1 MDELLDKM
9 RLAVLEGD
17 EDLAK
22 KLAEASLEQN
32 LDLTGVMDKGF
43 LKGIMEA
50 GQLYE
55 DGEYFLPELICSADA
70 MKVALDILNKR
81 LKETNVDTANAGKIV
96 LATVQGD
103 VHDIGKTI
111 VGAMFTAAGY
121 EIHDLGANVPN
132 EDVVKAVKDIKPDI
146 LGLSALLTT
155 TMEEQRNIINILVNK
170 GLRDSVKVIVG
181 GAPVSREW
189 AHKIMA
195 DGYSD
200 NAIAAVK
207 LARELLA

>member
-70 MKVALDILNKR
+70 MKVALD
-81 LKETNVDTANAGKIV
+81 
-96 LATVQGD
+96 
-103 VHDIGKTI
+103 
-111 VGAMFTAAGY
+111 
-121 EIHDLGANVPN
+121 
-132 EDVVKAVKDIKPDI
+132 
-146 LGLSALLTT
+146 
-155 TMEEQRNIINILVNK
+155 
-170 GLRDSVKVIVG
+170 
-181 GAPVSREW
+181 
-189 AHKIMA
+189 
-195 DGYSD
+195 
-200 NAIAAVK
+200 
-207 LARELLA
+207 